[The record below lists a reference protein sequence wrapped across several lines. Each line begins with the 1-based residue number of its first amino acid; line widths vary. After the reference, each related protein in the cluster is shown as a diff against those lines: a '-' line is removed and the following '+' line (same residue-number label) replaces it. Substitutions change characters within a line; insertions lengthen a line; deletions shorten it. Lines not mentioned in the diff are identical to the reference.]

1 MKRLLCL
8 LVLFVFIPVISFA
21 EYPLSE
27 NEQNYVG
34 AWTMY
39 ANNGKGSI
47 YVLTIVFLD
56 NMEVVQTSM
65 TFKNGILVSNNKA
78 SGEWSGFTSDTI
90 IFSLSGT
97 DMSAMIKDDGYL
109 YMYFFNDLS
118 LCGIFSRCEDMTST
132 LGW

>member
-8 LVLFVFIPVISFA
+8 FVLLVFIPVISLA

-47 YVLTIVFLD
+47 YVFTIVFLD

-90 IFSLSGT
+90 IFSLAGT

-109 YMYFFNDLS
+109 YMYYFNDLS
-118 LCGIFSRCEDMTST
+118 LCGIFSRCEDMTSS

>member
-1 MKRLLCL
+1 MNRLLCL
-8 LVLFVFIPVISFA
+8 LVLLVFVPVISFA

-34 AWTMY
+34 SWTMY
-39 ANNGKGSI
+39 ADNGKGTI
-47 YVLTIVFLD
+47 YVFTIVFLD

-90 IFSLSGT
+90 IFSLAGT

-109 YMYFFNDLS
+109 YMYYFNDLS